1 MRLVTERFRATG
13 KIEDGVPEIGT
24 VYPDAFDVR
33 HFSSRNMPQRWAPWE
48 CARLIGDMFTD
59 KLRFPCPAATM
70 LCLVY
75 PDQEA
80 ASAKA
85 GFKFMRTTSLAGT
98 RSARSCPA
106 SASRRPSGSMCR
118 PSCRRAPF
126 GAGLLRSRPI
136 RRSAAGDRDE
146 RAIKSIYKA
155 AGWDLAD
162 ERYLQIQG
170 LLAAMPM
177 TLADGLGADMERL
190 KRFKTVLSTTAAN
203 IAPMQGEY
211 LGSVHPHLL
220 FVGRRGQP
228 FFWSP
233 FENEAGNHNVAIC
246 GKSGS
251 GKSVLLQE
259 MCAALRGAGARSWSS
274 TTGAASSIRSSCR
287 AAGSSSSR

>member
-1 MRLVTERFRATG
+1 MR
-13 KIEDGVPEIGT
+13 ISDWSS
-24 VYPDAFDVR
+24 DVC
-33 HFSSRNMPQRWAPWE
+33 SSD
-48 CARLIGDMFTD
+48 L
-59 KLRFPCPAATM
+59 
-70 LCLVY
+70 
-75 PDQEA
+75 
-80 ASAKA
+80 
-85 GFKFMRTTSLAGT
+85 
-98 RSARSCPA
+98 
-106 SASRRPSGSMCR
+106 
-118 PSCRRAPF
+118 
-126 GAGLLRSRPI
+126 
-136 RRSAAGDRDE
+136 E

-233 FENEAGNHNVAIC
+233 FENGRSEERRV
-246 GKSGS
+246 GK
-251 GKSVLLQE
+251 
-259 MCAALRGAGARSWSS
+259 
-274 TTGAASSIRSSCR
+274 
-287 AAGSSSSR
+287 

>member
-1 MRLVTERFRATG
+1 VQSELQEGRRLVRVFYG
-13 KIEDGVPEIGT
+13 
-24 VYPDAFDVR
+24 
-33 HFSSRNMPQRWAPWE
+33 
-48 CARLIGDMFTD
+48 L
-59 KLRFPCPAATM
+59 
-70 LCLVY
+70 
-75 PDQEA
+75 
-80 ASAKA
+80 
-85 GFKFMRTTSLAGT
+85 TTYSPLG
-98 RSARSCPA
+98 R
-106 SASRRPSGSMCR
+106 
-118 PSCRRAPF
+118 
-126 GAGLLRSRPI
+126 
-136 RRSAAGDRDE
+136 GDRDE

-259 MCAALRGAGARSWSS
+259 MCAALRGAGAQVVVIDDGRSFEHSVKLQ
-274 TTGAASSIRSSCR
+274 